1 MQDAL
6 VGLEDVLSDQIDWL
20 QNAAEDDKADA
31 EESGEAERERRAYH
45 PLRAA

>member
-6 VGLEDVLSDQIDWL
+6 VGLEDALSDQIAWL
-20 QNAAEDDKADA
+20 ENAAEDDKADA
-31 EESGEAERERRAYH
+31 EESGEAERERHANY